1 MSEPLPLPSHV
12 HDELLLQLLK
22 QPTLFTAY
30 QEFAL
35 KLEISKRISTLR
47 KALLQQRQL
56 EEHCDRLQVKV
67 DYRWPL
73 NDVTPTD

>member
-12 HDELLLQLLK
+12 HYELLLQLLK

-30 QEFAL
+30 QELAL

-73 NDVTPTD
+73 NDVTPTH

>member
-30 QEFAL
+30 QELAL